1 MGIVAAYA
9 VPHPPLAM
17 PEVGR
22 GQERAI
28 QDTLDAYREVARR
41 IAAHAPETVVV
52 VSPHAPLFRDCF
64 HLSTGDF
71 DRGDMGR
78 FGAWD
83 SSMTVQYDGEM
94 TAAIAACARKHTVP
108 LCGSGMGGKDLDHA
122 TIVPL
127 HFVNEAYSTYQ
138 VVRIGLSGLSPQ
150 THLAL
155 GRCIAEAAADLDR
168 SCVLIASGD
177 LSHKLASD
185 GPYGYAPQGPVFDRM
200 VTALFDAGDLSGL
213 LEIDET
219 FGEEAAEC
227 GLRS

>member
-83 SSMTVQYDGEM
+83 SSMTVRYDGEM

-108 LCGSGMGGKDLDHA
+108 LCGSGMGGGA
-122 TIVPL
+122 
-127 HFVNEAYSTYQ
+127 A
-138 VVRIGLSGLSPQ
+138 SPRRPP
-150 THLAL
+150 TW
-155 GRCIAEAAADLDR
+155 IAAASSSPAATCPISLR
-168 SCVLIASGD
+168 ATARTATLRR
-177 LSHKLASD
+177 
-185 GPYGYAPQGPVFDRM
+185 APCSTVWSPRCSM
-200 VTALFDAGDLSGL
+200 RA
-213 LEIDET
+213 I
-219 FGEEAAEC
+219 
-227 GLRS
+227 

>member
-83 SSMTVQYDGEM
+83 SSMTVRYDGEM
-94 TAAIAACARKHTVP
+94 TAAIAACARQAHGAAVRQRHGREGSRPCHHRAAAFRERGIFDVP
-108 LCGSGMGGKDLDHA
+108 
-122 TIVPL
+122 
-127 HFVNEAYSTYQ
+127 

-200 VTALFDAGDLSGL
+200 VTALFDAA
-213 LEIDET
+213 I
-219 FGEEAAEC
+219 
-227 GLRS
+227 